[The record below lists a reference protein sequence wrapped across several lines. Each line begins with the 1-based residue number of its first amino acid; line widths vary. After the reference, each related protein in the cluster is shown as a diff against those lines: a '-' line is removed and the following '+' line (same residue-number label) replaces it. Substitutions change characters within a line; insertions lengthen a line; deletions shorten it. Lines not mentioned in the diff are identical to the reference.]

1 MNCILVTRS
10 VLDQC
15 FSSQLLKKM
24 CAYLTT
30 VVVCVV
36 PEQVTVL
43 TSSIIQRDSVRLEW
57 AQPPKSNGIL
67 TGYLLQYH
75 LSM

>member
-1 MNCILVTRS
+1 
-10 VLDQC
+10 
-15 FSSQLLKKM
+15 M

-57 AQPPKSNGIL
+57 AQPSKSNGIL